1 MHTAQYI
8 ASKAYG
14 ACTRYN
20 DTVFAYRLTVFG
32 VTTGVLVVDLVALN
46 AT

>member
-1 MHTAQYI
+1 ML
-8 ASKAYG
+8 
-14 ACTRYN
+14 YN
-20 DTVFAYRLTVFG
+20 DAVLACALTVFG